1 MPSEKQTAEDLLK
14 QRGIEKPTDA
24 MVRELEDVCKKSPG
38 FVNFGQVDKVIANH
52 AQKEFKKEQAKKSED
67 KK

>member
-1 MPSEKQTAEDLLK
+1 MPSEKQVAEDLLR
-14 QRGIEKPTDA
+14 QRGIEKPTDS

-38 FVNFGQVDKVIANH
+38 FVNFGQVDKVIASH
-52 AQKEFKKEQAKKSED
+52 AKKNFKKEEAKRSED